1 MKKALMN
8 LTAAAVMC
16 FALSGCGGAKVAD
29 KYEDSLTKA
38 FLEKMEG
45 EKLSLEITIVI
56 DYENE
61 KIDDDSDSQLLEVNG
76 ENKHYILSLESG
88 DIEYYKIDGKTWRV
102 DAEKKEIHPLE
113 NSDFLNKDNAD
124 IILAD
129 LPESDDFVS
138 AEKEADGN
146 IREIFDVDG
155 VEKVFTYDKSSG
167 MLIEQK
173 YETDK
178 IPGDNKAVI
187 TMTVKN
193 FEEDCGEIKLPDGYT
208 MIE

>member
-102 DAEKKEIHPLE
+102 DAEKKEIYPLE

-138 AEKEADGN
+138 AEKDADGN

-178 IPGDNKAVI
+178 IPGDNTAVI

>member
-1 MKKALMN
+1 MN

-102 DAEKKEIHPLE
+102 DAEKKEIYPLE

>member
-102 DAEKKEIHPLE
+102 DAEKKEIYPLE

-124 IILAD
+124 IILGD

>member
-193 FEEDCGEIKLPDGYT
+193 FEEDCGEIKLPET
-208 MIE
+208 N

>member
-1 MKKALMN
+1 MKIN
-8 LTAAAVMC
+8 
-16 FALSGCGGAKVAD
+16 
-29 KYEDSLTKA
+29 
-38 FLEKMEG
+38 
-45 EKLSLEITIVI
+45 
-56 DYENE
+56 
-61 KIDDDSDSQLLEVNG
+61 
-76 ENKHYILSLESG
+76 
-88 DIEYYKIDGKTWRV
+88 
-102 DAEKKEIHPLE
+102 
-113 NSDFLNKDNAD
+113 

>member
-138 AEKEADGN
+138 AEKDADGN

-178 IPGDNKAVI
+178 IPSDNKAVI

>member
-38 FLEKMEG
+38 FLEKTEG
-45 EKLSLEITIVI
+45 EKFSLEVAIVI

-102 DAEKKEIHPLE
+102 DAEKKEIHPLD

-138 AEKEADGN
+138 AEKDADGN

-193 FEEDCGEIKLPDGYT
+193 FEEDCGDIKLPDGYT

>member
-76 ENKHYILSLESG
+76 ENKHYSG
-88 DIEYYKIDGKTWRV
+88 R
-102 DAEKKEIHPLE
+102 
-113 NSDFLNKDNAD
+113 
-124 IILAD
+124 
-129 LPESDDFVS
+129 S
-138 AEKEADGN
+138 ARK
-146 IREIFDVDG
+146 R
-155 VEKVFTYDKSSG
+155 
-167 MLIEQK
+167 
-173 YETDK
+173 
-178 IPGDNKAVI
+178 
-187 TMTVKN
+187 
-193 FEEDCGEIKLPDGYT
+193 
-208 MIE
+208 